1 MSDNE
6 SPEIHV
12 DDSCS
17 SEDDSLNPD
26 DRSVISVDFD
36 DDDYEDLTKSA
47 LNSLLQPNIEFDA
60 LSPKSKNRASCQCG
74 ECGFDARGSHHSC
87 YECKSKMMVFL
98 IYSCCPMLSLMSFV
112 KYLFIGILCARRKI
126 W

>member
-1 MSDNE
+1 MSDDNE
-6 SPEIHV
+6 SSEDHV

-26 DRSVISVDFD
+26 DRSVISVDID

-47 LNSLLQPNIEFDA
+47 LNSLLQHIEFDS
-60 LSPKSKNRASCQCG
+60 LSPTSKNRASCQCG

-87 YECKSKMMVFL
+87 YECKNKMMVFL
-98 IYSCCPMLSLMSFV
+98 IYSCWLTLSLMSFV
-112 KYLFIGILCARRKI
+112 
-126 W
+126 